1 MTVSIKALS
10 VNSLLCCALMLLST
24 AVCAEEVAGVNMPK
38 TQNVAGEAL
47 QLNGM
52 GVVKKMIFVK
62 IYVVGLY
69 LQTPTTDAQ
78 TAITKNEIKR
88 IVINMRRDVPRE
100 KFIRALEDSF
110 TRNSAP
116 SMPALRSRLDRL
128 EHAIPAIKKGDVLE
142 FTYLANSETVMSCQ
156 GRELTIEGKEF
167 ADALLS
173 IWLGSEPVNS
183 DLKRKLLGQ

>member
-1 MTVSIKALS
+1 MTVCIRALT
-10 VNSLLCCALMLLST
+10 VNRLLCCALLLLST
-24 AVCAEEVAGVNMPK
+24 AVRAEEVAGVSMPK
-38 TQNVAGEAL
+38 TQHVAGKTL

-52 GVVKKMIFVK
+52 GVVKRMVFVK

-69 LQTPTTDAQ
+69 LQTPTRDAQ
-78 TAITKNEIKR
+78 TAIATNEIKR
-88 IVINMRRDVPRE
+88 IVITMRRDVRSE
-100 KFIRALEDSF
+100 KFTRELEDSF
-110 TRNSAP
+110 TRNSGP

-156 GRELTIEGKEF
+156 GRELTIKGKDF

-173 IWLGSEPVNS
+173 IWLGSEPVS
-183 DLKRKLLGQ
+183 GGLKRKLLGQ

>member
-1 MTVSIKALS
+1 MTVRIRALS
-10 VNSLLCCALMLLST
+10 VNSLLSCALMLLST
-24 AVCAEEVAGVNMPK
+24 AVRAEEVAGVNMPK
-38 TQNVAGEAL
+38 TQNVAGETL
-47 QLNGM
+47 QLNGV
-52 GVVKKMIFVK
+52 GVVKRMIVLK

-110 TRNSAP
+110 TRNSGP
-116 SMPALRSRLDRL
+116 NMPALRSRLDRL

-183 DLKRKLLGQ
+183 DLKRTLLGQ